1 MEMGTG
7 PTTAAPRTRGAAR
20 SSWTERRSRLASSSQ
35 VPTTRRSTARSTRP
49 SRSVPEHIR
58 WTIGGSI
65 PMGPSPSGTGPSSRS
80 TYRSTPQ
87 ACARSAPTD
96 TEKGAADRPPL
107 LLCQRYW
114 LMHVAVAAGGRRRL
128 VLLLGLLHHGALRGQ
143 HERGDGGGVLEGRP
157 GDLGGIHDPGPHQV
171 RPISLQR
178 IEAGGVPL
186 RPDPLD
192 HHGALVAGVGGNET
206 GRLAQRGPDDPR
218 PGGLIALELQGVQ
231 AFLDPDQR
239 NPAARD
245 DPFLDGRPSGR
256 QGVLDPMLLLLQ
268 LHLG

>member
-65 PMGPSPSGTGPSSRS
+65 PMGPSPSRTGPSSRS

-87 ACARSAPTD
+87 ARARSAPTD

-114 LMHVAVAAGGRRRL
+114 LMHVAVPAGGGCGL
-128 VLLLGLLHHGALRGQ
+128 VLLLGFLHHGALRGQ
-143 HERGDGGGVLEGRP
+143 HERGDGGGILEGRP
-157 GDLGGIHDPGPHQV
+157 GDLGGIHDPGLHQIQPV
-171 RPISLQR
+171 APSRVKPC
-178 IEAGGVPL
+178 GVL
-186 RPDPLD
+186 LSPDPLD

-206 GRLAQRGPDDPR
+206 GRLAQRRPDDPR
-218 PGGLIALELQGVQ
+218 
-231 AFLDPDQR
+231 
-239 NPAARD
+239 
-245 DPFLDGRPSGR
+245 
-256 QGVLDPMLLLLQ
+256 
-268 LHLG
+268 